1 MNIISN
7 CCLGGYAYKDIF
19 NECFV
24 SPFIWSWMTAEDV
37 CYLMDNF
44 NKIDFKNYELS
55 TYNNFPLKDGVCF
68 QINVENK
75 IKIVFSH
82 YQFVKSKK
90 EIEIDKTRNM
100 VYYNRMW
107 EYVVKKYN
115 DRLERMTGEPVFL
128 IIDDETEKK
137 FSSQHIEHIIQNSKY
152 KVLFFTQK
160 EIKSKNPNVKIIW
173 AKDLL
178 PEHISQTFANE
189 IKSFLT

>member
-1 MNIISN
+1 MNIVSN

-19 NECFV
+19 NTSFAN
-24 SPFIWSWMTAEDV
+24 PFIWSWMTAENV
-37 CYLMDNF
+37 CYLIDNF
-44 NKIDFKNYELS
+44 NNIDFKNYELS
-55 TYNNFPLKDGVCF
+55 TYNNLPLKDTVCI

-137 FSSQHIEHIIQNSKY
+137 FSIQQIEHIIQNSKY

-160 EIKSKNPNVKIIW
+160 EIESKNPNVKIIW

-178 PEHISQTFANE
+178 PEHISATYANE